1 MHGISLLIKSFLNQ
15 NSERVTQNS
24 EMRMQDGYSKLK
36 QNTEMYGQVGGEK
49 MGKDTIIN
57 DH

>member
-1 MHGISLLIKSFLNQ
+1 
-15 NSERVTQNS
+15 
-24 EMRMQDGYSKLK
+24 MQDGYSKLK
-36 QNTEMYGQVGGEK
+36 QKTEMYGQVGGEK